1 MKNLTIYVLLIFS
14 VGCVGP
20 ADPKSHGLVE
30 NLPVVI
36 NKSDVFSLSLRGDNL
51 GYEKTFEST
60 ISLADNRQMISTM
73 VVSDFSTSDSSFIRV
88 LGLND
93 TLIFDYLINSNLTS
107 TEIKSHHV
115 VTRINISLR
124 GFSGILDWVLT
135 GN

>member
-1 MKNLTIYVLLIFS
+1 MKNLTIHVLLIFS

-20 ADPKSHGLVE
+20 ADPSHGLVE

-115 VTRINISLR
+115 VTKINISLR